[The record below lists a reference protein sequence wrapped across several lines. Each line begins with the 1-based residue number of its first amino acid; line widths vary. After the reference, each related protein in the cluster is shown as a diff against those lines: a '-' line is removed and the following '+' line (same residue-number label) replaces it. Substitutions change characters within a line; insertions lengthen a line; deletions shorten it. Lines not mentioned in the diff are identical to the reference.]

1 MVIISFF
8 NNRALCKYIMNILF
22 VLNSCLVLE
31 QPTLWDHSFQH
42 TLPQVILLHDS
53 NICNMCPCFII
64 NLVFTKMIY
73 SFIVILLVTTVFTK
87 HTYLHRFL
95 FFLMYR
101 AGSFS
106 RSAVN
111 HESGAKTG
119 LSGIVSGTIMG
130 CALLFL
136 TPLFEY
142 IPQVCFNFNA
152 FLFSVGMQLAG
163 HVCQHVLIL
172 RDSWFEQHSLLI
184 ALSIIYYGNHG
195 LGS

>member
-1 MVIISFF
+1 
-8 NNRALCKYIMNILF
+8 
-22 VLNSCLVLE
+22 
-31 QPTLWDHSFQH
+31 
-42 TLPQVILLHDS
+42 
-53 NICNMCPCFII
+53 
-64 NLVFTKMIY
+64 
-73 SFIVILLVTTVFTK
+73 
-87 HTYLHRFL
+87 
-95 FFLMYR
+95 MYR